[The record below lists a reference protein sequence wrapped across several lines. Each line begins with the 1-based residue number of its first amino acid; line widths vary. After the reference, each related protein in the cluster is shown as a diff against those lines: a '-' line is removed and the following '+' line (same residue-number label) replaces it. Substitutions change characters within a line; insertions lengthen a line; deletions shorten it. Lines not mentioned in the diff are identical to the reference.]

1 MSIYTWSLDDVC
13 DADDIECQNP
23 EISNPGEIIYGQ
35 CYRHAALRR
44 LLKVSF
50 LTCLKEC
57 MKTSTCS
64 SVSYRRSWKMCDI
77 NGNVNS
83 EVELVQEHGCFSSN
97 ISSWSKKLVGKCAT
111 HRCAEGYKCVSKG
124 DRISCEIAYCI
135 RRPNVANA
143 LLNEPFGLSRD
154 LGHGMMYK
162 CDNSFKLSGKP
173 FAVCRNNGL
182 WKCLFTC
189 GEGSLVSQIT
199 KTGQSTYYQCPETFI
214 CNAAAGV
221 DGIKG
226 IRNMFHTQTELE
238 PFWWVNLGQVYKVL
252 KVVSTNRMDC
262 CSKYNYYTTRTFLM
276 GHSRTSVQGI
286 ESGKNK
292 SDRLLW

>member
-64 SVSYRRSWKMCDI
+64 SVSYRRSWKMCDM

-83 EVELVQEHGCFSSN
+83 EVELVHEHGCFSSN

-111 HRCAEGYKCVSKG
+111 HRCAEGYKCVSKR

-143 LLNEPFGLSRD
+143 LLHEPFGLSRD

-162 CDNSFKLSGKP
+162 CGNGFKLSGKP
-173 FAVCRNNGL
+173 FAVCRNNGI
-182 WKCLFTC
+182 WKFLFTC
-189 GEGSLVSQIT
+189 GGRLRKMLVHVGKNSET
-199 KTGQSTYYQCPETFI
+199 SNMEVCGQFI
-214 CNAAAGV
+214 GPA
-221 DGIKG
+221 
-226 IRNMFHTQTELE
+226 
-238 PFWWVNLGQVYKVL
+238 VNGQVIVTLCNTLPEGHIVKL
-252 KVVSTNRMDC
+252 TSINDEP
-262 CSKYNYYTTRTFLM
+262 TFFHLTEVEVY
-276 GHSRTSVQGI
+276 GV
-286 ESGKNK
+286 
-292 SDRLLW
+292 